1 MHLTLTRYCS
11 TQFDTLGRLFIDN
24 RFACYTL
31 EDEYQP
37 AKIAGETRIPA
48 GTYRLALRES
58 PRFSP
63 KYGHEMIWLKDVPGF
78 EFVLIHCG
86 NTKDDT
92 AGCILIGDCAHV
104 TPGGRSSLSESRKAY
119 NKIYPIIAEA
129 IREGEVEIEVR
140 DK

>member
-1 MHLTLTRYCS
+1 MHLTLTRYRS

-24 RFACYTL
+24 RFVCYTL

-37 AKIAGETRIPA
+37 VKIPGETRIPA

-58 PRFSP
+58 PKFSP

-78 EFVLIHCG
+78 EFVLVHCG

-92 AGCILIGDCAHV
+92 AGCILVGDCAHV
-104 TPGGRSSLSESRKAY
+104 TPGGRSSLWESRKAY
-119 NKIYPIIAEA
+119 NRIYPIIAEA
-129 IREGEVEIEVR
+129 IREGEVEIEISEE
-140 DK
+140 